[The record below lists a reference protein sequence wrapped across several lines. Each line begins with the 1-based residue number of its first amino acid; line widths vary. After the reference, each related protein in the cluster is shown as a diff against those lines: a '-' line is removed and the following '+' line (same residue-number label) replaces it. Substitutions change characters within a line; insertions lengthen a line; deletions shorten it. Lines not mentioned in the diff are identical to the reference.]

1 MRGIKQ
7 EDNMK
12 ANEVVRTVMKDTGF
26 TQTKLAEVLGYASTT
41 GVNNRLKSDADMG
54 TEVLI
59 KFLSAMN
66 CELVVRSTLKDK
78 REWVIK

>member
-1 MRGIKQ
+1 MRAK
-7 EDNMK
+7 D
-12 ANEVVRTVMKDTGF
+12 VVREVMENTGF
-26 TQTKLAEVLGYASTT
+26 TQTKLAEVLGYASPR
-41 GVNNRLKSDADMG
+41 GVSNRLSPSKDADLNIE
-54 TEVLI
+54 TLI